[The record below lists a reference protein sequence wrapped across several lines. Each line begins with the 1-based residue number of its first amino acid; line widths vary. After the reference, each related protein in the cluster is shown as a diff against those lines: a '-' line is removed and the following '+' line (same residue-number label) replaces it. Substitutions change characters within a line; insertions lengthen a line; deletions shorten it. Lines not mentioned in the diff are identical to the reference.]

1 MKFSRKGFVFIAL
14 IIGSLII
21 GGYIGATTDNSLL
34 AYSMNLGV
42 GNDTPLVLNLA
53 IIKLT
58 FGLSINISVAQVISL
73 LTAIVFFVIIS
84 RYME

>member
-1 MKFSRKGFVFIAL
+1 MSSCPLKIKSTSYTFSL
-14 IIGSLII
+14 NWTSL
-21 GGYIGATTDNSLL
+21 NSLL
-34 AYSMNLGV
+34 AYSMNMGV